1 MYLRTFFDEKLAQYS
16 YLIGCQRTGE
26 ALVIDPA
33 RDVPPYIEVAKKE
46 GFHLA
51 AAAETHIHAD
61 FVSGARQ
68 LAEKHDV
75 KLYLSDEGD
84 QDSKYEYLEGLNV
97 ELVNDGSI
105 IKVGNIELKVMHTP
119 GHTPESISFMLT
131 DLGGG
136 SDVPMGVFTG
146 DFVFVGDIGRPDLLE
161 KSAGQEGTAE
171 KGAKDMFKSLQTF
184 KELPEFLMVW
194 PGHGA
199 GSACGKSLG
208 AVPQSTIGYELRN
221 NWALKAENEQTFEKE
236 LLNEQPEPPTY
247 FSVMKKVNKEGPA
260 VLTGEEL
267 QKVNNAN
274 EFKALAE
281 QENTTIVDTRSAKD
295 FAEGHIEGAINLPY
309 NKAFTNWSGW
319 VLDYDKDLVLI
330 TKDELKDDVVKSL
343 HSIGIDHIKA
353 YASPELLSQW
363 NDLEGY
369 TFISTEELKDVYEKE
384 DVYVVDIRKENEFNQ
399 GHIPGANHHMLGY
412 LEDQVDEI
420 PEDKTVVVHCQS
432 GTRSA
437 IGTSLLQSL
446 GFKDILN
453 YSGGFAAWANEGDK
467 IEKE

>member
-16 YLIGCQRTGE
+16 YMIGCQRTGE

-33 RDVPPYIEVAKKE
+33 RDVTPYLETAKKE

-84 QDSKYEYLEGLNV
+84 QDWKYGYLDGLNV
-97 ELVNDGSI
+97 ELVTDGSI
-105 IKVGNIELKVMHTP
+105 IHVGNVELRVMHTP
-119 GHTPESISFMLT
+119 GHTPESISFVLT
-131 DLGGG
+131 DRGGG
-136 SDVPMGVFTG
+136 SEVPMGIFTG

-161 KSAGQEGTAE
+161 KAAGAVGTAE
-171 KGAKDMFKSLQTF
+171 TGAKSMFKSLQKF
-184 KELPEFLMVW
+184 KELPEFITVW

-208 AVPQSTIGYELRN
+208 AVPQSTVGYELRN
-221 NWALKAENEQTFEKE
+221 NWALKEEKEETFVKE
-236 LLNEQPEPPTY
+236 LLNEQPEAPTY
-247 FSVMKKVNKEGPA
+247 FAVMKKVNKEGPN

-267 QKVNNAN
+267 EKV
-274 EFKALAE
+274 ESVDEVRALATSG
-281 QENTTIVDTRSAKD
+281 NTTIVDTRPAED
-295 FAEGHIEGAINLPY
+295 FADGHIDGAINLPF

-319 VLDYDKDLVLI
+319 VLNYERDLLLI
-330 TKDELKDDVVKSL
+330 AEDDQKEEIVKAL
-343 HSIGIDHIKA
+343 HSIGIDRIKA
-353 YASPELLSQW
+353 YAGPELLSQW
-363 NDLEGY
+363 DDLEGY
-369 TFISTEELKDVYEKE
+369 SFVTTEELKDVYDKE
-384 DVYVVDIRKENEFNQ
+384 DVYVVDIRKENEWNA

-412 LEDQVDEI
+412 LEDQAKDI

-453 YSGGFAAWANEGDK
+453 YSGGFAAWEKDGDK
-467 IEKE
+467 IEK

>member
-16 YLIGCQRTGE
+16 YMIGCQRTGE

-33 RDVPPYIEVAKKE
+33 RDVTPYLETAKKE

-84 QDSKYEYLEGLNV
+84 QDWKYGYLEGLNV
-97 ELVNDGSI
+97 ELVTDGSI
-105 IKVGNIELKVMHTP
+105 ISVGNVELRVMHTP
-119 GHTPESISFMLT
+119 GHTPESISFELT
-131 DLGGG
+131 DRGGG
-136 SDVPMGVFTG
+136 SEVPMGIFTG

-161 KSAGQEGTAE
+161 KAAGAVGTAE
-171 KGAKDMFKSLQTF
+171 TGAKAMFQSLQKF
-184 KELPEFLMVW
+184 KELPEYLTVW

-208 AVPQSTIGYELRN
+208 AVPQSTVGYELRN
-221 NWALKAENEQTFEKE
+221 NWALKEENEGEFVKE
-236 LLNEQPEPPTY
+236 LLNEQPEAPTY
-247 FSVMKKVNKEGPA
+247 FAVMKKVNKEGPN
-260 VLTGEEL
+260 VLSGEEL
-267 QKVNNAN
+267 EKIMNVD
-274 EFKALAE
+274 EFRALARKD
-281 QENTTIVDTRSAKD
+281 NTTIVDTRPAQD
-295 FAEGHIEGAINLPY
+295 FAEGHIDGAINLPF

-319 VLDYDKDLVLI
+319 VLDYDHDLLLI
-330 TKDELKDDVVKSL
+330 ADDEQKGEIVKAF
-343 HSIGIDHIKA
+343 HSIGIDHIRG

-363 NDLEGY
+363 DDLEGY
-369 TFISTEELKDVYEKE
+369 SFISTEQLNDVYDKE
-384 DVYVVDIRKENEFNQ
+384 DVYVVDIRKENEWNA

-412 LEDQVDEI
+412 LEEQANDI
-420 PEDKTVVVHCQS
+420 PEDKTIVVHCQS

-453 YSGGFAAWANEGDK
+453 YSGGFAAWEKDGDK
-467 IEKE
+467 IEK

>member
-16 YLIGCQRTGE
+16 YMIGCQRTGE

-33 RDVPPYIEVAKKE
+33 RDVTPYLETAKKE

-84 QDSKYEYLEGLNV
+84 QDWKYGYLEGLNV
-97 ELVNDGSI
+97 ELVTDGSI
-105 IKVGNIELKVMHTP
+105 ISVGNVELRVMHTP
-119 GHTPESISFMLT
+119 GHTPESISFELT
-131 DLGGG
+131 DRGGG
-136 SDVPMGVFTG
+136 SEVPMGIFTG

-161 KSAGQEGTAE
+161 KAAGAVGTAE
-171 KGAKDMFKSLQTF
+171 TGAKAMFQSLQKF
-184 KELPEFLMVW
+184 KELPEYLTVW

-208 AVPQSTIGYELRN
+208 AVPQSTVGYELRN
-221 NWALKAENEQTFEKE
+221 NWALKEENEGEFVKE
-236 LLNEQPEPPTY
+236 LLNEQPEAPTY
-247 FSVMKKVNKEGPA
+247 FAVMKKVNKEGPN
-260 VLTGEEL
+260 VLSGEEL
-267 QKVNNAN
+267 EKIMNVD
-274 EFKALAE
+274 EFRALARKD
-281 QENTTIVDTRSAKD
+281 NTTIVDTRPAQD
-295 FAEGHIEGAINLPY
+295 FAEGHIDGAINLPF

-319 VLDYDKDLVLI
+319 VLDYDHDLLLI
-330 TKDELKDDVVKSL
+330 ADDEQKDEIVKAF
-343 HSIGIDHIKA
+343 HSIGIDHIRG

-363 NDLEGY
+363 DDLEGY
-369 TFISTEELKDVYEKE
+369 SFISTEQLNDVYDKE
-384 DVYVVDIRKENEFNQ
+384 DVYVVDIRKENEWNA

-412 LEDQVDEI
+412 LEDQANDI
-420 PEDKTVVVHCQS
+420 PEDKTIVVHCQS

-453 YSGGFAAWANEGDK
+453 YSGGFAAWEKDGDK
-467 IEKE
+467 IEK

>member
-1 MYLRTFFDEKLAQYS
+1 MYLQTFFDEKLAQYS

-33 RDVPPYIEVAKKE
+33 RDVTPYLEVAKKE

-84 QDSKYEYLEGLNV
+84 QDWKYGYLDGLNV
-97 ELVNDGSI
+97 ELVNDGSTI
-105 IKVGNIELKVMHTP
+105 NVGNVELSVMHTP
-119 GHTPESISFMLT
+119 GHTPESVSFVLT
-131 DLGGG
+131 DRGGG
-136 SDVPMGVFTG
+136 SEVPMGIFTG

-161 KSAGQEGTAE
+161 KAAGAKGTAE
-171 KGAKDMFKSLQTF
+171 TGAKSMFGSLQKF
-184 KELPEFLMVW
+184 KELPEYLTVW

-208 AVPQSTIGYELRN
+208 AVPQSTVGYELRN
-221 NWALKAENEQTFEKE
+221 NWALKEENEGTFVEE
-236 LLNEQPEPPTY
+236 LLNEQPEAPTY
-247 FSVMKKVNKEGPA
+247 FAVMKKVNKEGPN
-260 VLTGEEL
+260 VLTGEKLE
-267 QKVNNAN
+267 KITNID
-274 EFKALAE
+274 EFDVLASK
-281 QENTTIVDTRSAKD
+281 ENTTVVDTRPATD
-295 FAEGHIEGAINLPY
+295 FAAGHIDGAINLPF

-319 VLDYDKDLVLI
+319 VLDYDNDLLLI
-330 TKDELKDDVVKSL
+330 AEEDKKNEIVKAL
-343 HSIGIDHIKA
+343 HSIGIDNLKA
-353 YASPELLSQW
+353 FAGPELLSQW

-369 TFISTEELKDVYEKE
+369 SFISAEELKDVYDQD
-384 DVYVVDIRKENEFNQ
+384 DVYVVDIRKQDEWNN

-412 LEDQVDEI
+412 LEDQAEEI

-453 YSGGFAAWANEGDK
+453 FSGGFAKWEKETDK
-467 IEKE
+467 IEK

>member
-33 RDVPPYIEVAKKE
+33 RDVTPYLEVAKKE

-84 QDSKYEYLEGLNV
+84 QDWKYGYLDGLNV
-97 ELVNDGSI
+97 ELVKDGSS
-105 IKVGNIELKVMHTP
+105 IKVGNIELGVMHTP
-119 GHTPESISFMLT
+119 GHTPESISFVLT
-131 DLGGG
+131 DHGGG
-136 SDVPMGVFTG
+136 SEVPMGIFTG

-161 KSAGQEGTAE
+161 KAAGAKGTAE
-171 KGAKDMFKSLQTF
+171 TGAKSMFSSLQKF
-184 KELPEFLMVW
+184 KELPEYLTVW

-208 AVPQSTIGYELRN
+208 AVPQSTVGYELRN
-221 NWALKAENEQTFEKE
+221 NWALKEENEGSFVKE
-236 LLNEQPEPPTY
+236 LLNEQPEAPTY
-247 FSVMKKVNKEGPA
+247 FAVMKKVNKKGPN
-260 VLTGEEL
+260 VLTGENLE
-267 QKVNNAN
+267 KISNVD
-274 EFKALAE
+274 EFSALASK
-281 QENTTIVDTRSAKD
+281 ENTTVVDTRPATD
-295 FAEGHIEGAINLPY
+295 FAAGHIDGAINLPF

-319 VLDYDKDLVLI
+319 VLDYDHNLLLI
-330 TKDELKDDVVKSL
+330 AEEDKQEEIVKAL
-343 HSIGIDHIKA
+343 HSIGIDNIKA
-353 YASPELLSQW
+353 FAGPELLSQW

-369 TFISTEELKDVYEKE
+369 SFITAEELKDVYEKD
-384 DVYVVDIRKENEFNQ
+384 DVYVVDIRKQDEWNK

-412 LEDQVDEI
+412 LEDQAEEI

-453 YSGGFAAWANEGDK
+453 FSGGFAKWEKEFDH
-467 IEKE
+467 IEK

>member
-16 YLIGCQRTGE
+16 YMIGCQRTGE

-33 RDVPPYIEVAKKE
+33 RDVTPYLETAKKE

-84 QDSKYEYLEGLNV
+84 QDWKYGYLDGLNV
-97 ELVNDGSI
+97 ELVTEGSMI
-105 IKVGNIELKVMHTP
+105 HVGNVELRVMHTP
-119 GHTPESISFMLT
+119 GHTPESISFVLT
-131 DLGGG
+131 DRGGG
-136 SDVPMGVFTG
+136 SEVPMGIFTG

-161 KSAGQEGTAE
+161 KAAGAVGTAE
-171 KGAKDMFKSLQTF
+171 TGAKSMFKSLQKF
-184 KELPEFLMVW
+184 KELPEFITVW

-208 AVPQSTIGYELRN
+208 AVPQSTVGYELRN
-221 NWALKAENEQTFEKE
+221 NWALKEENEETFVKE
-236 LLNEQPEPPTY
+236 LLNEQPEAPTY
-247 FSVMKKVNKEGPA
+247 FAVMKKVNKEGPN

-267 QKVNNAN
+267 EKV
-274 EFKALAE
+274 ESVDEVRALATNG
-281 QENTTIVDTRSAKD
+281 NTTIVDTRPAQD
-295 FAEGHIEGAINLPY
+295 FADGHIDGAINLPF

-319 VLDYDKDLVLI
+319 VLNYERDLLLI
-330 TKDELKDDVVKSL
+330 AEDDQKEEIVKAL
-343 HSIGIDHIKA
+343 HSIGIDRIKA
-353 YASPELLSQW
+353 YAGPELLSQW
-363 NDLEGY
+363 DDLEGY
-369 TFISTEELKDVYEKE
+369 SFVTTEELKDVYDKE
-384 DVYVVDIRKENEFNQ
+384 DVYVVDIRKENEWNA

-412 LEDQVDEI
+412 LEDQAKNI

-453 YSGGFAAWANEGDK
+453 YSGGFAAWEKNGDK
-467 IEKE
+467 IEK

>member
-16 YLIGCQRTGE
+16 YMIGCQRTGE

-33 RDVPPYIEVAKKE
+33 RDVTPYLETAKKE

-84 QDSKYEYLEGLNV
+84 QDWKYGYLDGLNV
-97 ELVNDGSI
+97 ELVTDGSMI
-105 IKVGNIELKVMHTP
+105 HVGNVELRVMHTP
-119 GHTPESISFMLT
+119 GHTPESISFVLT
-131 DLGGG
+131 DRGGG
-136 SDVPMGVFTG
+136 SEVSMGIFTG

-161 KSAGQEGTAE
+161 KAAGAVGTAE
-171 KGAKDMFKSLQTF
+171 TGAKSMFKSLQKF
-184 KELPEFLMVW
+184 KELPEFITVW

-208 AVPQSTIGYELRN
+208 AVPQSTVGYELRN
-221 NWALKAENEQTFEKE
+221 NWALKEENEETFVKE
-236 LLNEQPEPPTY
+236 LLNEQPEAPTY
-247 FSVMKKVNKEGPA
+247 FAVMKKVNKEGPN

-267 QKVNNAN
+267 EKV
-274 EFKALAE
+274 ESVDEVRALATNG
-281 QENTTIVDTRSAKD
+281 NTTIVDTRPAQD
-295 FAEGHIEGAINLPY
+295 FADGHIDGAINLPF

-319 VLDYDKDLVLI
+319 VLNYERDLLLI
-330 TKDELKDDVVKSL
+330 AEDNQKEEIVKAL
-343 HSIGIDHIKA
+343 HSIGIDRIKA
-353 YASPELLSQW
+353 YAGPELLSQW
-363 NDLEGY
+363 DDLEGY
-369 TFISTEELKDVYEKE
+369 SFVTTEELKDVYDKE
-384 DVYVVDIRKENEFNQ
+384 DVYVVDIRKENEWNA

-412 LEDQVDEI
+412 LEDQAKNI

-453 YSGGFAAWANEGDK
+453 YSGGFAAWEKNGDK
-467 IEKE
+467 IEK

>member
-16 YLIGCQRTGE
+16 YMIGCQRTGE

-33 RDVPPYIEVAKKE
+33 RDVTPYLETAKKE

-84 QDSKYEYLEGLNV
+84 QDWKYGYLEGLDVELVTDGSMIHVGNV
-97 ELVNDGSI
+97 ELR
-105 IKVGNIELKVMHTP
+105 VMHTP
-119 GHTPESISFMLT
+119 GHTPESISFVLT
-131 DLGGG
+131 DRGGG
-136 SDVPMGVFTG
+136 SEVPMGIFTG

-161 KSAGQEGTAE
+161 KAAGAVGTAE
-171 KGAKDMFKSLQTF
+171 TGAKAMFKSLQKF
-184 KELPEFLMVW
+184 KELPEYATVW

-208 AVPQSTIGYELRN
+208 AVPQSTVGYELRN
-221 NWALKAENEQTFEKE
+221 NWALKEENEDTFVKE
-236 LLNEQPEPPTY
+236 LLNEQPEAPTY
-247 FSVMKKVNKEGPA
+247 FAVMKKVNKEGPN

-267 QKVNNAN
+267 KKV
-274 EFKALAE
+274 ESVDEVRALATNG
-281 QENTTIVDTRSAKD
+281 QTTIVDTRSAQD
-295 FAEGHIEGAINLPY
+295 FADGHIDGAINLPF

-319 VLDYDKDLVLI
+319 VLNYEQDLLLI
-330 TKDELKDDVVKSL
+330 AEDDQKEEIVKAL
-343 HSIGIDHIKA
+343 HSIGIDRIKA
-353 YASPELLSQW
+353 YAGPELLSQW
-363 NDLEGY
+363 DDLEGY
-369 TFISTEELKDVYEKE
+369 SFVTTEELKDVYDKE
-384 DVYVVDIRKENEFNQ
+384 DVYVVDIRKENEWNA

-412 LEDQVDEI
+412 LEDQAKDI

-453 YSGGFAAWANEGDK
+453 YSGGFAAWEKDGDK
-467 IEKE
+467 IEK

>member
-16 YLIGCQRTGE
+16 YMIGCQRTGE

-33 RDVPPYIEVAKKE
+33 RDVRPYLETAKKE
-46 GFHLA
+46 GFHL

-84 QDSKYEYLEGLNV
+84 QDWKYGYLDGLNV
-97 ELVNDGSI
+97 ELVTDGSMI
-105 IKVGNIELKVMHTP
+105 HVGNVELRVMHTP
-119 GHTPESISFMLT
+119 GHTPESISFVLT
-131 DLGGG
+131 DRGGG
-136 SDVPMGVFTG
+136 SEVPMGIFTG

-161 KSAGQEGTAE
+161 KAAGAVGTAE
-171 KGAKDMFKSLQTF
+171 TGAKSMFKSLQKF
-184 KELPEFLMVW
+184 KELPEFVTVW

-208 AVPQSTIGYELRN
+208 AVPQSTVGYELRN
-221 NWALKAENEQTFEKE
+221 NWALKEEKEETFVKE
-236 LLNEQPEPPTY
+236 LLNEQPEAPTY
-247 FSVMKKVNKEGPA
+247 FAVMKKVNKEGPN

-267 QKVNNAN
+267 EKV
-274 EFKALAE
+274 ESVDEVRALATNG
-281 QENTTIVDTRSAKD
+281 QTTIVDTRSAQD
-295 FAEGHIEGAINLPY
+295 FADGHIDGAINLPF

-319 VLDYDKDLVLI
+319 VLNYERDLLLI
-330 TKDELKDDVVKSL
+330 AEDDQKEEIVKAL
-343 HSIGIDHIKA
+343 HSIGIDRIKA
-353 YASPELLSQW
+353 YAGPELLSQW
-363 NDLEGY
+363 DDLEGY
-369 TFISTEELKDVYEKE
+369 SFVTTEELKDVYDKD
-384 DVYVVDIRKENEFNQ
+384 DVYVVDIRKENEWNA

-412 LEDQVDEI
+412 LEDQAKDI

-453 YSGGFAAWANEGDK
+453 YSGGFAAWEKEGDK
-467 IEKE
+467 IEK

>member
-16 YLIGCQRTGE
+16 YMIGCQRTGE

-33 RDVPPYIEVAKKE
+33 RDVTPYLETAKKE

-84 QDSKYEYLEGLNV
+84 QDWKYGYLEGLNV
-97 ELVNDGSI
+97 ELVTDGSI
-105 IKVGNIELKVMHTP
+105 IRVGNVELRVMHTP
-119 GHTPESISFMLT
+119 GHTPESISFELT
-131 DLGGG
+131 DRGGG
-136 SDVPMGVFTG
+136 SEVPMGIFTG

-161 KSAGQEGTAE
+161 KAAGAVGTAE
-171 KGAKDMFKSLQTF
+171 TGAKAMFQSLQKF
-184 KELPEFLMVW
+184 KELPEFLTVW

-208 AVPQSTIGYELRN
+208 AVPQSTVGYELRN
-221 NWALKAENEQTFEKE
+221 NWALKEENEGEFVKE
-236 LLNEQPEPPTY
+236 LLNEQPEAPTY
-247 FSVMKKVNKEGPA
+247 FAVMKKVNKEGPN
-260 VLTGEEL
+260 VLSGEEL
-267 QKVNNAN
+267 ERIIDVD
-274 EFKALAE
+274 EFRALASKDK
-281 QENTTIVDTRSAKD
+281 TTIVDTRPAQD
-295 FAEGHIEGAINLPY
+295 FADGHIDGAINLPF

-319 VLDYDKDLVLI
+319 VLDYEHDLLLI
-330 TKDELKDDVVKSL
+330 ADDEQEDEIVKAL
-343 HSIGIDHIKA
+343 HSIGIDHIRG

-363 NDLEGY
+363 DDLEGY
-369 TFISTEELKDVYEKE
+369 SFISTEQLNDVYDKE
-384 DVYVVDIRKENEFNQ
+384 DVYVVDIRKENEWNA

-412 LEDQVDEI
+412 LEDQANDI
-420 PEDKTVVVHCQS
+420 PEDKTIVVHCQS

-453 YSGGFAAWANEGDK
+453 YSGGFAAWEKDGDK
-467 IEKE
+467 IER

>member
-16 YLIGCQRTGE
+16 YMIGCQRTGE

-33 RDVPPYIEVAKKE
+33 RDVTPYLETAKKE
-46 GFHLA
+46 GFHLV

-84 QDSKYEYLEGLNV
+84 QDWKYGYLEGLNV
-97 ELVNDGSI
+97 ELVTDGSI
-105 IKVGNIELKVMHTP
+105 ISVGNVELRVMHTP
-119 GHTPESISFMLT
+119 GHTPESISFELT
-131 DLGGG
+131 DRGGG
-136 SDVPMGVFTG
+136 SEVPMGIFTG

-161 KSAGQEGTAE
+161 KAAGAVGTAE
-171 KGAKDMFKSLQTF
+171 TGAKAMFQSLQKF
-184 KELPEFLMVW
+184 KELPEYLTVW

-208 AVPQSTIGYELRN
+208 AVPQSTVGYELRN
-221 NWALKAENEQTFEKE
+221 NWALKEENEGEFVKE
-236 LLNEQPEPPTY
+236 LLNEQPEAPTY
-247 FSVMKKVNKEGPA
+247 FAVMKKVNKEGPN
-260 VLTGEEL
+260 VLSGEEL
-267 QKVNNAN
+267 EKIMNVD
-274 EFKALAE
+274 EFRALARKD
-281 QENTTIVDTRSAKD
+281 NTTIVDTRPAQD
-295 FAEGHIEGAINLPY
+295 FAEGHIDGAINLPF

-319 VLDYDKDLVLI
+319 VLDYDHDLLLI
-330 TKDELKDDVVKSL
+330 ADDEQKDEIVKAF
-343 HSIGIDHIKA
+343 HSIGIDHIRG

-363 NDLEGY
+363 DDLEGY
-369 TFISTEELKDVYEKE
+369 SFISTEQLNDVYDKE
-384 DVYVVDIRKENEFNQ
+384 DVYVVDIRKENEWNA

-412 LEDQVDEI
+412 LEEQANDI
-420 PEDKTVVVHCQS
+420 PEDKTIVVHCQS

-453 YSGGFAAWANEGDK
+453 YSGGFAAWEKDGDK
-467 IEKE
+467 IEK

>member
-33 RDVPPYIEVAKKE
+33 RDVTPYLETAEKE

-84 QDSKYEYLEGLNV
+84 QDWKYGYLEGLNV
-97 ELVNDGSI
+97 ELVTDGSI
-105 IKVGNIELKVMHTP
+105 IRVGNVELRVMHTP
-119 GHTPESISFMLT
+119 GHTPESISFELT
-131 DLGGG
+131 DRGGG
-136 SDVPMGVFTG
+136 SEVPMGIFTG

-161 KSAGQEGTAE
+161 KAAGAVGTAE
-171 KGAKDMFKSLQTF
+171 SGAKAMFHSLQKF
-184 KELPEFLMVW
+184 KELPEFLTVW

-208 AVPQSTIGYELRN
+208 AVPQSTVGYELRN
-221 NWALKAENEQTFEKE
+221 NWALKEENEETFVKE
-236 LLNEQPEPPTY
+236 LLNEQPEAPTY
-247 FSVMKKVNKEGPA
+247 FAVMKKVNKEGPN

-267 QKVNNAN
+267 EKV
-274 EFKALAE
+274 ESVDEVRALAT
-281 QENTTIVDTRSAKD
+281 NGKTTIVDTRPARD
-295 FAEGHIEGAINLPY
+295 FADGHINGAINLPF

-319 VLDYDKDLVLI
+319 VLNYERDLLLI
-330 TKDELKDDVVKSL
+330 AEDNQKGEIVKAL
-343 HSIGIDHIKA
+343 HSIGIDRIKA

-363 NDLEGY
+363 DDLEGY
-369 TFISTEELKDVYEKE
+369 SFISTEQLKDVYDKD
-384 DVYVVDIRKENEFNQ
+384 DVYVVDIRKENEWNE
-399 GHIPGANHHMLGY
+399 GHIPDASHHMLGY
-412 LEDQVDEI
+412 LEDQANDI
-420 PEDKTVVVHCQS
+420 PEDKTIVVHCQS

-453 YSGGFAAWANEGDK
+453 YSGGFAAWEKDGDK
-467 IEKE
+467 IEK

>member
-16 YLIGCQRTGE
+16 YMIGCQRTGE

-33 RDVPPYIEVAKKE
+33 RDVTPYLETAKKE

-84 QDSKYEYLEGLNV
+84 QDWKYGYLDGLNV
-97 ELVNDGSI
+97 ELVTDGSMI
-105 IKVGNIELKVMHTP
+105 HVGNVELRVMHTP
-119 GHTPESISFMLT
+119 GHTPESISFVLT
-131 DLGGG
+131 DRGGG
-136 SDVPMGVFTG
+136 SEVSMGIFTG

-161 KSAGQEGTAE
+161 KAAGAVGTAE
-171 KGAKDMFKSLQTF
+171 TGAKSMFKSLQKF
-184 KELPEFLMVW
+184 KELPEFITVW

-208 AVPQSTIGYELRN
+208 AVPQSTVGYELRN
-221 NWALKAENEQTFEKE
+221 NWALKEENEETFVKE
-236 LLNEQPEPPTY
+236 LLNEQPEAPTY
-247 FSVMKKVNKEGPA
+247 FAVMKKVNKEGPN

-267 QKVNNAN
+267 EKV
-274 EFKALAE
+274 ESVDEVRALATNG
-281 QENTTIVDTRSAKD
+281 NTTIVDTRPAQD
-295 FAEGHIEGAINLPY
+295 FADGHIDGAINLPF

-319 VLDYDKDLVLI
+319 VLNYERDLLLI
-330 TKDELKDDVVKSL
+330 AEDNQKEEIVKAL
-343 HSIGIDHIKA
+343 HSIGIDRIKA
-353 YASPELLSQW
+353 YAGPELLSQW
-363 NDLEGY
+363 DDLEGY
-369 TFISTEELKDVYEKE
+369 SFVTTEELKDVYDKE
-384 DVYVVDIRKENEFNQ
+384 DVYVVDIRKENEWNA

-412 LEDQVDEI
+412 LEDQTKNI

-453 YSGGFAAWANEGDK
+453 YSGGFAAWEKNGDK
-467 IEKE
+467 IEK

>member
-33 RDVPPYIEVAKKE
+33 RDVTPYLEVAKKE

-84 QDSKYEYLEGLNV
+84 QDWKYNYLDELNV
-97 ELVNDGSI
+97 ELVKDGST
-105 IKVGNIELKVMHTP
+105 IKVGNIELGVMHTP
-119 GHTPESISFMLT
+119 GHTPESISFVLT
-131 DLGGG
+131 DHGGG
-136 SDVPMGVFTG
+136 SEVPMGIFTG

-161 KSAGQEGTAE
+161 KAAGAKGTAE
-171 KGAKDMFKSLQTF
+171 TGAKSMFSSLQKF
-184 KELPEFLMVW
+184 KELPEYLTVW

-208 AVPQSTIGYELRN
+208 AVPQSTVGYELRN
-221 NWALKAENEQTFEKE
+221 NWALKEENEGSFVKE
-236 LLNEQPEPPTY
+236 LLNEQPEAPTY
-247 FSVMKKVNKEGPA
+247 FAIMKKVNKEGPN
-260 VLTGEEL
+260 VLTGEDLERISNV
-267 QKVNNAN
+267 K
-274 EFKALAE
+274 EFSSLASK
-281 QENTTIVDTRSAKD
+281 ENTTVVDTRPATD
-295 FAEGHIEGAINLPY
+295 FAAGHIDGAINLPF

-319 VLDYDKDLVLI
+319 VLDYDHDLLLI
-330 TKDELKDDVVKSL
+330 AEEDQKEEIVKAL
-343 HSIGIDHIKA
+343 HSIGIDNAKA
-353 YASPELLSQW
+353 FASPELLSQW

-369 TFISTEELKDVYEKE
+369 SFISAEELKNVYDKD
-384 DVYVVDIRKENEFNQ
+384 DVYVVDIRKQDEWNK

-412 LEDQVDEI
+412 LEDQAEEI

-453 YSGGFAAWANEGDK
+453 FSGGFAKWEKESDQ
-467 IEKE
+467 IEK

>member
-1 MYLRTFFDEKLAQYS
+1 MYLQTFFDEKLAQYS

-33 RDVPPYIEVAKKE
+33 RDVTPYLEVAKKE

-84 QDSKYEYLEGLNV
+84 QDSKYGYLDGLNV
-97 ELVNDGSI
+97 ELVNDGSTI
-105 IKVGNIELKVMHTP
+105 NVGNVELSVMHTP
-119 GHTPESISFMLT
+119 GHTPESISFVLT
-131 DLGGG
+131 DRGGG
-136 SDVPMGVFTG
+136 SEVPMGIFTG

-161 KSAGQEGTAE
+161 KAAGAKGTAE
-171 KGAKDMFKSLQTF
+171 TGAKSMFGSLQKF
-184 KELPEFLMVW
+184 KELPEYLTVW

-208 AVPQSTIGYELRN
+208 AVPQSTVGYELRN
-221 NWALKAENEQTFEKE
+221 NWALKEENEGSFVKE
-236 LLNEQPEPPTY
+236 LLNEQPEAPTY
-247 FSVMKKVNKEGPA
+247 FAVMKKVNKEGPN
-260 VLTGEEL
+260 VLTGEKLE
-267 QKVNNAN
+267 KITNID
-274 EFKALAE
+274 EFSALASK
-281 QENTTIVDTRSAKD
+281 ENTTVVDTRPATD
-295 FAEGHIEGAINLPY
+295 FAAGHIDGAINLPF

-319 VLDYDKDLVLI
+319 VLDYDNDLLLI
-330 TKDELKDDVVKSL
+330 AEEDKKDEIVKAL
-343 HSIGIDHIKA
+343 HSIGIDNLKA
-353 YASPELLSQW
+353 FAGPELLSQW

-369 TFISTEELKDVYEKE
+369 SFISAEELKDVYDKD
-384 DVYVVDIRKENEFNQ
+384 DVYVVDIRKQDEWNN

-412 LEDQVDEI
+412 LEDQAEEI

-453 YSGGFAAWANEGDK
+453 FSGGFAKWEKEFDK
-467 IEKE
+467 IEK